1 MKKLPPPPKATLN
14 RHRCQTYAK
23 NKHLKNDDDNDKVHD
38 TSNNDKIC
46 NIFPLCINENIFK
59 NSKY

>member
-1 MKKLPPPPKATLN
+1 MAN
-14 RHRCQTYAK
+14 YAK
-23 NKHLKNDDDNDKVHD
+23 NKHLNDDDDHNNDDNDKVCD
-38 TSNNDKIC
+38 TSNNDKIW